1 MAVCLYCYGEL
12 TVGEKDFHKR
22 CSQKIF
28 WTSCP
33 PELPYTRE
41 NLTDLA
47 RQVIRSQTTL
57 TGVQAKLS
65 RYSQGWTKR
74 GRPFYDCR
82 AVGTVYSETSNR
94 TIRPFARV
102 GRFNDAFG
110 RTGQNKGRA
119 S

>member
-28 WTSCP
+28 GTSCP

-65 RYSQGWTKR
+65 LDILKGARNEVDRFTIVGLWGRYILKPPTER
-74 GRPFYDCR
+74 
-82 AVGTVYSETSNR
+82 
-94 TIRPFARV
+94 FAHLPELEDLTMHLA
-102 GRFNDAFG
+102 NWPE
-110 RTGQNKGRA
+110 
-119 S
+119 

>member
-12 TVGEKDFHKR
+12 TAGEKDFHKR

-28 WTSCP
+28 GTPYP

-65 RYSQGWTKR
+65 LAITQG
-74 GRPFYDCR
+74 GRN
-82 AVGTVYSETSNR
+82 TVDR
-94 TIRPFARV
+94 FTIV
-102 GRFNDAFG
+102 GRWV
-110 RTGQNKGRA
+110 R
-119 S
+119 